1 MAQLISIQNIS
12 KVFKKTRALDQVS
25 LEIRPG
31 EIFGLLGLNGA
42 GKTTLLKCLM
52 KLIEPDSGEIFFKER
67 LLSSLNIQKS
77 FGFLPENF
85 LPPSTL
91 SAKELLEIMSWGFN
105 LPPQRV
111 DTCLEQI
118 GMKEQKNKLI
128 KAYSRGMIQRLG
140 LAIAMLKDP
149 EVIILDE
156 PTLGLDP
163 LGQSQILQL
172 LTDLNRQGKTIF
184 FSSHILSQM
193 EKVCQRIGI
202 IHQGK
207 IKFLGTVKE
216 IIRKHG
222 VSSLEEAFLLE
233 LKTKN

>member
-1 MAQLISIQNIS
+1 MAQSILIQNIN

-52 KLIEPDSGEIFFKER
+52 KLMEPDSGEIFFKER
-67 LLSSLNIQKS
+67 LLSSLDIQKT

-85 LPPSTL
+85 LPPPTL
-91 SAKELLEIMSWGFN
+91 SAQELLKIMSWGFH

-111 DTCLEQI
+111 DICLGQV

-233 LKTKN
+233 LKNKN